1 MEVATFLE
9 RHAPFDAMDRDRL
22 AELAERVK
30 TEHFPAGTVML
41 QQSGAPSRFLYVMRQ
56 GSAEILDDGHFVDH
70 LGEGEMFG
78 AWSLLG
84 QFGPTATVR
93 AHGDVTCFLIEPE
106 DAKVVLG
113 TSAGMTFVISSLR
126 RGLGDVSRGRDPGAA
141 DRYRAVG
148 SLLHRS
154 AVVCE
159 AATTV
164 AEAAKVM
171 AREHTS
177 SLLIPRDDRL
187 GILTDRDLRTNVVA
201 ERRSL
206 ETPVGDVM
214 TFPAR
219 TASEDAMAGEV
230 LLLMLDGGFHHV
242 PIVEASGKPIGIVT
256 DADLLGLGKD
266 TPSP

>member
-1 MEVATFLE
+1 
-9 RHAPFDAMDRDRL
+9 MDRDRL

-41 QQSGAPSRFLYVMRQ
+41 QQSGAPSRFLCVMRQ

-93 AHGDVTCFLIEPE
+93 AHDDVTCFLIEPE

-154 AVVCE
+154 AVVWE